1 MVKKKSF
8 GERFGAR
15 LRHARDRVN
24 EQAKERAE
32 KKKEAD
38 KKKPMK
44 VHPHDAGAGGIT
56 AVRVAARPSV
66 VGTNARGQTPK

>member
-24 EQAKERAE
+24 EQAKQKAE
-32 KKKEAD
+32 KKKEED

-44 VHPHDAGAGGIT
+44 VHPSGAGGIT